1 MTTSNEKMTINKG
14 RVIGGT
20 ICLALALLLAVLTF
34 TLTEDQM
41 MFMIGDDNVPIVP
54 AIVLGVIG
62 VVLLANAKESHEER
76 VEATVK
82 ELSIT
87 YAQDGKKVKLN
98 KRLETI
104 GWGLFLIMLGGFSF
118 VPHEMIAKGVWSI
131 GIGVIMLGLNI
142 TRYFY
147 GIRMSGFTTFLGIVS
162 LLSGVTQ
169 LLGLHSLDGPIL
181 LIVLGAYLIL
191 KPWFEKNKI
200 FGKAEES

>member
-1 MTTSNEKMTINKG
+1 MTTSREKVTINKG
-14 RVIGGT
+14 RVIGGI

-34 TLTEDQM
+34 TLPENQM

-54 AIVLGVIG
+54 AIVLGIIG
-62 VVLLANAKESHEER
+62 IVLLANVKENHDEEFT
-76 VEATVK
+76 EAAK
-82 ELSIT
+82 ELSAT
-87 YAQDGKKVKLN
+87 TAQDTEKIKLN
-98 KRLETI
+98 KRLETM
-104 GWGLFLIMLGGFSF
+104 GWGLFLIMLGGFAL
-118 VPHEMIAKGVWSI
+118 VPYELVQKGVWSI
-131 GIGVIMLGLNI
+131 GIGVIMLGLNA

-147 GIRMSGFTTFLGIVS
+147 GIKMSGFTTFLGIVS

-169 LLGLHSLDGPIL
+169 LLGINTIDGPIL

>member
-1 MTTSNEKMTINKG
+1 MTTSNEKMTFNKG
-14 RVIGGT
+14 RVIAGL

-34 TLTEDQM
+34 TLPEDRM

-54 AIVLGVIG
+54 AIILGVIG
-62 VVLLANAKESHEER
+62 IVLLANAKESHDER
-76 VEATVK
+76 IEVAVK
-82 ELSIT
+82 ELSIDN
-87 YAQDGKKVKLN
+87 AQDGEKVKLN

-131 GIGVIMLGLNI
+131 GIGVIMLGLNV

-147 GIRMSGFTTFLGIVS
+147 GIRMSGFTTLLGIVS

-169 LLGLHSLDGPIL
+169 LLGLHSMDGPIL
-181 LIVLGAYLIL
+181 LIVLGSYLIL